1 MRNLIERI
9 EAATGP
15 DRALNADILRHLGWT
30 QDGSVAFDPEGNRAY
45 SIPDYTGSIDAAM
58 SLVPD
63 YLHTSMTNDPDD
75 LGGVVAELWS
85 AKVNFW
91 VNAAT
96 FPLALCAAALKARS
110 DCLARYGEDIFGDGK

>member
-1 MRNLIERI
+1 MTQADDLQRLVERI

-15 DRALNADILRHLGWT
+15 DRALNADILRYLGWT
-30 QDGSVAFDPEGNRAY
+30 QDGSDAVDPEGNRAH

-58 SLVPD
+58 SLVPE
-63 YLHTSMTNDPDD
+63 YLHTSMTDDPDD

-85 AKVNFW
+85 AKSNYW

-96 FPLALCAAALKARS
+96 FPLALTSVALRARITQEQS
-110 DCLARYGEDIFGDGK
+110 NG